1 MMKSVAMAFVL
12 ALSGGLSWTN
22 AFEAPPV
29 SRAQDIL
36 GSQAS
41 GPNYRIDSEVRSD
54 GLMRLYEL
62 KTSAGAFEVTGDDLI
77 RVRIRELEALRKL
90 NAMSESDVFV
100 KSLGAA
106 AAAPLRYG
114 ADLITDPSAT
124 LRRTASGV
132 TNMFDRI
139 GASVSNQRSNRDNVV
154 TSILGV
160 DAARRTL
167 AVQLR
172 VDPHT
177 DFAPLASKLN
187 DVASAAAFG
196 GLSVKALTLAIPGGA
211 GVAVGAVSTA
221 DTVTGLLAEKTST
234 QIVEIVRA
242 ELQARK
248 IPGSVIDRLVQN
260 RAYSPSDL
268 LILSRSL
275 RSLNAGNT
283 SLFLAK
289 AAGAPTHEEAFF
301 QRRRAELLAKNAK
314 KLGVGAFVDV
324 AGFPLNRSK
333 DGGVIALFPLDD
345 VAWTER
351 NARTFEAATRA
362 TDGSPSRV
370 LAVTGRLTE
379 MAEKEISALGW
390 KVVKVD

>member
-1 MMKSVAMAFVL
+1 
-12 ALSGGLSWTN
+12 
-22 AFEAPPV
+22 
-29 SRAQDIL
+29 
-36 GSQAS
+36 
-41 GPNYRIDSEVRSD
+41 
-54 GLMRLYEL
+54 
-62 KTSAGAFEVTGDDLI
+62 
-77 RVRIRELEALRKL
+77 
-90 NAMSESDVFV
+90 V

-248 IPGSVIDRLVQN
+248 IPGSMIDRLVQN